1 MTTWAIIP
9 VKPLRYGKSRLS
21 HILTPDE
28 RAQLTTKML
37 RRTLHVL
44 DNVAGIF
51 RTLVISRDPAALKI
65 GREYGAYTYGEGEK
79 QDLNVALTR
88 AAHIAAAQ
96 EASGVL
102 IIPADLPLI
111 TVEDVEMMLAGVAP
125 TMSYVRA
132 RDYSNGTIRFHQ
144 PRAVAICPDRNK
156 DGTNALY
163 ITPPLGFEF
172 HYGEGSFSRH
182 LEEAEQL
189 GMKSRIV
196 HAPGLKF
203 DLDTEE
209 DWHTYQALNG
219 SDEYVSPREAVI

>member
-37 RRTLHVL
+37 RRTLKVL
-44 DNVAGIF
+44 NNVAGIF
-51 RTLVISRDPAALKI
+51 RSLVISRDPAALKI

-102 IIPADLPLI
+102 IVPADLPLI

-125 TMSYVRA
+125 TMSGSGA

-144 PRAVAICPDRNK
+144 PRAITICPDRK
-156 DGTNALY
+156 RDGTNAIY
-163 ITPPLGFEF
+163 VTPPLGFQF
-172 HYGEGSFSRH
+172 RYGDGSFDRH
-182 LEEAEQL
+182 LKEAERL
-189 GMKSRIV
+189 GMESRIV

-209 DWHTYQALNG
+209 DWYTYQTLNG
-219 SDEYVSPREAVI
+219 GGGHVGQKETVA

>member
-28 RAQLTTKML
+28 RAQLTTTML

-111 TVEDVEMMLAGVAP
+111 SVEDVEMMLAGVAP
-125 TMSYVRA
+125 TMSYVGA

-144 PRAVAICPDRNK
+144 PRAVSICPDRNK

-172 HYGEGSFSRH
+172 HYGEGSFARH
-182 LEEAEQL
+182 LDEAEQL

-219 SDEYVSPREAVI
+219 SDEHVSPREAVI

>member
-37 RRTLHVL
+37 RRTLQVL
-44 DNVAGIF
+44 DNVSGIF
-51 RTLVISRDPAALKI
+51 RTLVISRDPVALKI

-96 EASGVL
+96 DASGIL

-125 TMSYVRA
+125 TMSYGRSH
-132 RDYSNGTIRFHQ
+132 DYANGTIRFNQ
-144 PRAVAICPDRNK
+144 PRAITICPDRQK

-163 ITPPLGFEF
+163 LTPPLGFEF
-172 HYGEGSFSRH
+172 RYGEGSFERH
-182 LEEAEQL
+182 LKEAEQL
-189 GMKSRIV
+189 GMNSRIV

-209 DWHTYQALNG
+209 DWHTYRALNG
-219 SDEYVSPREAVI
+219 HTDRIRHNEATV